1 MVKRLVIIIFIVL
14 LAIVSISLYGLW
26 DRSNQYA
33 DVLYQHSTTPS
44 QIPAQPLD
52 TNGYTPI
59 STDYE
64 VRYEQDGGATP
75 LFTIAEAYESNDGTE
90 SLYQLQFQLHFHDH
104 ENTPL
109 TNRRATL
116 KVYSQNFWE
125 YEDGLVY
132 GTYTTSSGDQQLV
145 PLHADAHFTSDHY
158 TINANYYK
166 NIDG

>member
-14 LAIVSISLYGLW
+14 LAIVSISLHGLW

-33 DVLYQHSTTPS
+33 DVLYQHNTTPS
-44 QIPAQPLD
+44 QMPAQPLD

-75 LFTIAEAYESNDGTE
+75 LITIAEAYKSNDGTE
-90 SLYQLQFQLHFHDH
+90 SLYQLQFQLHFHDL

-116 KVYSQNFWE
+116 KVY
-125 YEDGLVY
+125 
-132 GTYTTSSGDQQLV
+132 TKISGNMKTGSFMERIQ
-145 PLHADAHFTSDHY
+145 PLQAINIMSHCIQMLTLQTK
-158 TINANYYK
+158 TIP
-166 NIDG
+166 